1 MKFYKFSLLIFFV
14 CSVPLFAQDSERT
27 SRTPEQEAARQT
39 ERLKQ
44 ELSLTPEQIREVYK
58 INLRHAQQRQISNS
72 RAEAMERIRS
82 KNADLKLV
90 LTEEQFERLQNKHH
104 ERSTIRTQSG
114 NRRSEQSTE

>member
-14 CSVPLFAQDSERT
+14 CSVSLFAQDSERVS

-44 ELSLTPEQIREVYK
+44 ELNLTPEQVREVYN
-58 INLRHAQQRQISNS
+58 INLRHAKQRQISNS
-72 RAEAMERIRS
+72 RTEAMERIRN

-90 LTEEQFERLQNKHH
+90 LTEEQFERLQNKQH
-104 ERSTIRTQSG
+104 ERSTLRNQSG
-114 NRRSEQSTE
+114 NRRSE